1 MKRVLVA
8 AGIALLASAAA
19 FAADDAALKRS
30 PNTGPAAPAW
40 VLPEATISEGFE
52 GGSMPPTGWLL
63 DSTNASYTWK
73 IMTVGT
79 PHSGTYSADVEYDP
93 ALVPQL
99 EALYSPLLV
108 RPVTL
113 TVDFWSLG
121 SIYWC
126 RDTYDNCDLDVYL
139 DEDTTFDN
147 GNETLVYTAD
157 PTWPS
162 SYVWAQSSVDL
173 TSYVSGQDRYLV
185 FVYEGTDGA
194 QVALDDITIDYE
206 EGEAGPAVNVLSIP
220 TLGLGGMLALAAL
233 LGGAALI
240 LLRRS

>member
-1 MKRVLVA
+1 MKKAIIVLGV
-8 AGIALLASAAA
+8 ALLASGAA
-19 FAADDAALKRS
+19 FAASDSTLKQN
-30 PNTGPAAPAW
+30 PNTGSAAPGW

-52 GGSMPPTGWLL
+52 GGAVPPAGWVL
-63 DSTNASYTWK
+63 DSTNPGYTWK

-113 TVDFWSLG
+113 TLDFWSNG
-121 SIYWC
+121 SLYWC

-139 DEDTTFDN
+139 DPDTTFDN

-157 PTWPS
+157 ADWVT
-162 SYVWAQSSVDL
+162 SYVWAQSTVDL
-173 TSYVSGQDRYLV
+173 TAEVAGEDLYLV
-185 FVYEGTDGA
+185 FVYEGIDGA

-206 EGEAGPAVNVLSIP
+206 EGAAPVTNPLAIP
-220 TLGLGGMLALAAL
+220 TLGFAGMLALAVL
-233 LGGAALI
+233 LAGVAVALI
-240 LLRRS
+240 SRRS